1 MNQEAKDKIIKAR
14 VALQKTHPFFSYL
27 ALHLQPIECETQ
39 KPGSKEPVTGPQV
52 PTMGVDNRGNMYYN
66 PDFVNKMTQDEVKGV
81 VCHEVMHIALE
92 HLRGLKGKDVKVSN
106 VAQDIVINDIILEN
120 QLQLPREGLLPH
132 NHEIMINGNIK
143 IVKIDK
149 KPWEQVYHEL
159 EKKLPKEKQYGFDDH
174 MRDGDDD
181 GKGDPK
187 DGKGADG
194 KDWKQIINEGYA
206 YAKLQGKAPAGLDRY
221 VDELNYPKLNWRQM
235 LQKFIVREIPYDF
248 SYSRPSKRSLAC
260 GVYMPSVTRES
271 LEIGVALDT
280 SGSMSPKDLKECLS
294 ETVGIVKAYSNVK
307 LTVVT
312 CDAEVHTVGE
322 VTSEE
327 DVANL
332 EIKGGGGTDF
342 IPVFKWIEENKPQ
355 MRLVIFFTDGFGS
368 FPESAPQ
375 VKTLWCITQGGL
387 ELDKIPFGESVN
399 LDFRDKNE
407 EGE

>member
-14 VALQKTHPFFSYL
+14 VGLQKTHPFFSYL
-27 ALHLQPIECETQ
+27 ALHLEPIACDPTN
-39 KPGSKEPVTGPQV
+39 KTGPQV

-66 PDFVNKMTQDEVKGV
+66 PDFVNKMTQEEVKGV
-81 VCHEVMHIALE
+81 VCHEVMHVALE
-92 HLRGLKGKDVKVSN
+92 HLKGLKSKDVKVSN

-120 QLQLPREGLLPH
+120 QLQLPKEGLLPQ
-132 NHEIMINGNIK
+132 NHEITINGNIK
-143 IVKIDK
+143 IQKIDK
-149 KPWEQVYHEL
+149 KPWEQIYHEL
-159 EKKLPKEKQYGFDDH
+159 EKKLPKEKVYGFDEHIRDK
-174 MRDGDDD
+174 DGD
-181 GKGDPK
+181 GKDDPK
-187 DGKGADG
+187 DGKGAGAGDG

-206 YAKLQGKAPAGLDRY
+206 YAKLQGKTPAGLDRY
-221 VDELNYPKLNWRQM
+221 VDELNYPKLNWREM

-248 SYSRPSKRSLAC
+248 CYTRPSKRSLAC
-260 GVYMPSVTRES
+260 GVFMPSVTRES

-322 VTSEE
+322 VTCEE

-342 IPVFKWIEENKPQ
+342 IPVFKWVEENKPA
-355 MRLVIFFTDGFGS
+355 MRLLIFFTDGFGS
-368 FPESAPQ
+368 FPADAPQ
-375 VKTLWCITQGGL
+375 VRTLWCITQGGM
-387 ELDKIPFGESVN
+387 ELDKIPFGEKVN

-407 EGE
+407 EPE

>member
-27 ALHLQPIECETQ
+27 ALHLQPTEVEA
-39 KPGSKEPVTGPQV
+39 KVV
-52 PTMGVDNRGNMYYN
+52 PTLGVDNQGNLYYN
-66 PDFVNKMTQDEVKGV
+66 PEFVNKMTQDEVKGV

-92 HLRGLKGKDVKVSN
+92 HLKGLKGKDARVSN

-132 NHEIMINGNIK
+132 NHEITINGNIK

-159 EKKLPKEKQYGFDDH
+159 EKKLPKEKQYGFDEH
-174 MRDGDDD
+174 MRGDGD
-181 GKGDPK
+181 GKDDPK
-187 DGKGADG
+187 DGKGSGDG

-206 YAKLQGKAPAGLDRY
+206 YAKLQGKAPAGMDRY
-221 VDELNYPKLNWRQM
+221 VEELNYPKLNWRQM

-248 SYSRPSKRSLAC
+248 CYTRPSKRSLAC
-260 GVYMPSVTRES
+260 GVFMPSVTRES

-342 IPVFKWIEENKPQ
+342 IPVFKWVEDNKPA
-355 MRLVIFFTDGFGS
+355 MRLLIFFTDGFGS
-368 FPESAPQ
+368 FPTDAPQ
-375 VKTLWCITQGGL
+375 VKTLWCITQGGM
-387 ELDKIPFGESVN
+387 ELDKIPFGERVN
-399 LDFRDKNE
+399 LDFRDKE
-407 EGE
+407 EEQE